1 MNRFT
6 ATIIHIVPK
15 MDLGGVEE
23 STKLLLLQLHSR
35 GTSVTLISSG
45 GKFCETLLTHGIPI
59 YFVPVD
65 SRNPITLFF
74 NIFRIAKIVKKESAE
89 IIHCHSRAPAWSAY
103 FSALLTKT
111 HLVTT
116 FHSYYGHRL
125 VKKFYSRIM
134 AKSDLVITPSN
145 ELRTHILKTYGTN
158 PAKVIHLPHFVDLFP
173 QINPSDIDEFKIQYG
188 IPQNSKI
195 LTLVSRS
202 SRWKNVDLAIKALN
216 ILSDRNIVLLI
227 IGASKGSAARHLKVN
242 PSQKIDLSRN
252 IKFIDGSRNNI
263 AHAFL
268 LSSCAL
274 SVSSSKPEGF
284 GMTIL
289 EALSCGLPVIA
300 SNHGGSLDLID
311 HKKNGFLFKPHDPSD
326 LALKIKMLLA
336 LNKEESLQM
345 RSEAFNKASR
355 YNPDFIV
362 PKLQVIYEKLAE
374 KTCKSN

>member
-1 MNRFT
+1 M
-6 ATIIHIVPK
+6 
-15 MDLGGVEE
+15 G
-23 STKLLLLQLHSR
+23 
-35 GTSVTLISSG
+35 
-45 GKFCETLLTHGIPI
+45 
-59 YFVPVD
+59 
-65 SRNPITLFF
+65 
-74 NIFRIAKIVKKESAE
+74 
-89 IIHCHSRAPAWSAY
+89 
-103 FSALLTKT
+103 
-111 HLVTT
+111 
-116 FHSYYGHRL
+116 
-125 VKKFYSRIM
+125 
-134 AKSDLVITPSN
+134 
-145 ELRTHILKTYGTN
+145 
-158 PAKVIHLPHFVDLFP
+158 
-173 QINPSDIDEFKIQYG
+173 
-188 IPQNSKI
+188 
-195 LTLVSRS
+195 RS
-202 SRWKNVDLAIKALN
+202 SRWKTVDLARRRLIKQ
-216 ILSDRNIVLLI
+216 SDRNIVLLI

-289 EALSCGLPVIA
+289 EALSCSLPVIA

-362 PKLQVIYEKLAE
+362 PKLQIIYEKLAE
-374 KTCKSN
+374 KTCKSK